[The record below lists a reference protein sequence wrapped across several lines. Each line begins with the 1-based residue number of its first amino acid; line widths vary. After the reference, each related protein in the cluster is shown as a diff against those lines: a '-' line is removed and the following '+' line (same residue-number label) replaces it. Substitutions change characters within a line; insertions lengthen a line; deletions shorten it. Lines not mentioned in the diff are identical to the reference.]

1 MTWQNTKANN
11 VTPQLI
17 YINNWIE
24 SGISRVL
31 NLQLKTPSTMQR
43 QQRPRR
49 YCMCV
54 SNLHSSIAIAIL
66 STLLRITAMVLVVIF
81 FQTQSQTSGKIK
93 IFFIVAMTLMSVYIL
108 VDMSLL
114 WGIYRKIK
122 GLLYFWITMAVLWL
136 ALMIL
141 KIFMDFAPPGKITVL
156 FYLEMQ
162 FIKKLFQA
170 PMWARLEKWSF
181 QSWWPGQ
188 Q

>member
-1 MTWQNTKANN
+1 
-11 VTPQLI
+11 
-17 YINNWIE
+17 
-24 SGISRVL
+24 
-31 NLQLKTPSTMQR
+31 MQR

-141 KIFMDFAPPGKITVL
+141 KIFMDFAPPGKITQC
-156 FYLEMQ
+156 FS
-162 FIKKLFQA
+162 I
-170 PMWARLEKWSF
+170 
-181 QSWWPGQ
+181 
-188 Q
+188 

>member
-1 MTWQNTKANN
+1 MAKHKGQQRDTATHLYQ
-11 VTPQLI
+11 QL
-17 YINNWIE
+17 NWVWKLVVCW
-24 SGISRVL
+24 ISSW
-31 NLQLKTPSTMQR
+31 NPPTMQR

-141 KIFMDFAPPGKITVL
+141 KIFMDFAPPGKNHTVL